1 MKKVILSLF
10 IISILIIIIPNVN
23 SSFPIVYLSNVTTD
37 DSSSFFPIVY
47 LSNETDILDTNAS
60 TECAGASVLLG
71 NSTCYPI
78 GYFAGG
84 SPDTNESSYV
94 SNLSSEDC
102 SGTNKITGVL
112 SNGTIVCE
120 ADAGGT
126 VNMFNVAF
134 LNESLLNNTI
144 DLRSLNLS
152 GTNANQNIN
161 LGIYNF
167 TANWFKGKFN
177 WTSSDTWNI
186 FDGSTL
192 TFNDTK
198 LLGDVWF
205 FVVNFTASG
214 TAKGT
219 LENTQQYDDYDGI
232 SFNLTEA
239 VPNGLEYYANTSA
252 DVTTDVN
259 KICIRYL
266 ADGDDFD
273 VSIWD
278 IPLNDWEG
286 YITLTSNTDFAWVC
300 TDIRDSADHLVDDK
314 IMIKIVNAYQDST
327 QHKLFIDAMYV
338 SSGYTPRIG
347 NEVDPVSIHANGN
360 TPLTGEWNVQ
370 NNITNI
376 SYLQSNIGNFSTLY
390 VGDANISGVLQD
402 FNSNAYAKYQFTNN
416 NFNGSGNWS
425 GSSIEVDHISEKT
438 AGHGV
443 VFDDIVY
450 SNDYFLYDG
459 SNVNGVITGVSNE
472 LIFGVP
478 GWLNGPGGIVL
489 TQQLGDWRLV
499 MGDGS
504 AGAETTFYKLRGI
517 KPTDLGDETYKFRN
531 LYFSGNAT
539 IDGDYCHG
547 SICFNLTEK
556 NESWSSTQNDTYD
569 AHITA
574 TGADHSYINQAV
586 TTTSSPTFNS
596 PTVNSMTFLN
606 TYPIKTVWRAE
617 YLLGF
622 QQQTDDYQM
631 GVEYWTKKGD
641 GGDNLNFDIWAYGIP
656 TDLTPYELMQFGYI
670 AGATPYFK
678 LSSTTSGGTV
688 HPLKLY
694 TGANLDQLTLNADGT
709 VVMATAVNDAVA
721 NLRAT
726 YWNSATGQI
735 GYDSSSARYKEN
747 IVNMTDEI
755 SNKIYD
761 LRPVTY
767 DKINGADNL
776 IGLTAEEVNDLF
788 PQCVFYKRIE
798 IMGTCIDDING
809 NEYECTKSYELEINK
824 TTGKKI
830 PEGINYECLIS
841 PLVKS
846 IQDLKTENDLI
857 KNCITNSLD
866 FKEMQECVK

>member
-1 MKKVILSLF
+1 M
-10 IISILIIIIPNVN
+10 
-23 SSFPIVYLSNVTTD
+23 YLSPSGLSFSI
-37 DSSSFFPIVY
+37 DSTRRLY
-47 LSNETDILDTNAS
+47 LS
-60 TECAGASVLLG
+60 
-71 NSTCYPI
+71 
-78 GYFAGG
+78 
-84 SPDTNESSYV
+84 
-94 SNLSSEDC
+94 
-102 SGTNKITGVL
+102 
-112 SNGTIVCE
+112 
-120 ADAGGT
+120 
-126 VNMFNVAF
+126 
-134 LNESLLNNTI
+134 
-144 DLRSLNLS
+144 
-152 GTNANQNIN
+152 
-161 LGIYNF
+161 
-167 TANWFKGKFN
+167 
-177 WTSSDTWNI
+177 
-186 FDGSTL
+186 
-192 TFNDTK
+192 
-198 LLGDVWF
+198 
-205 FVVNFTASG
+205 ASG
-214 TAKGT
+214 VDVIGDITAT
-219 LENTQQYDDYDGI
+219 
-232 SFNLTEA
+232 
-239 VPNGLEYYANTSA
+239 
-252 DVTTDVN
+252 
-259 KICIRYL
+259 
-266 ADGDDFD
+266 
-273 VSIWD
+273 
-278 IPLNDWEG
+278 
-286 YITLTSNTDFAWVC
+286 
-300 TDIRDSADHLVDDK
+300 
-314 IMIKIVNAYQDST
+314 
-327 QHKLFIDAMYV
+327 
-338 SSGYTPRIG
+338 
-347 NEVDPVSIHANGN
+347 
-360 TPLTGEWNVQ
+360 
-370 NNITNI
+370 
-376 SYLQSNIGNFSTLY
+376 
-390 VGDANISGVLQD
+390 
-402 FNSNAYAKYQFTNN
+402 
-416 NFNGSGNWS
+416 
-425 GSSIEVDHISEKT
+425 
-438 AGHGV
+438 
-443 VFDDIVY
+443 
-450 SNDYFLYDG
+450 
-459 SNVNGVITGVSNE
+459 
-472 LIFGVP
+472 
-478 GWLNGPGGIVL
+478 
-489 TQQLGDWRLV
+489 
-499 MGDGS
+499 
-504 AGAETTFYKLRGI
+504 
-517 KPTDLGDETYKFRN
+517 
-531 LYFSGNAT
+531 GNAT
-539 IDGDYCHG
+539 IGGDAITKGDYCHG

-569 AHITA
+569 AHITSSG
-574 TGADHSYINQAV
+574 TDHSYINQAV

-656 TDLTPYELMQFGYI
+656 TDLSPYELMQFGYI
-670 AGATPYFK
+670 TGATPYFK